1 MSIHDE
7 QQEPAAEP
15 AKPAKRG
22 RSAFSRRLDPFW
34 WASVDFRW
42 WMSDPGIRRL
52 THEQRGRFMDMW
64 ALICGNTT
72 PGVCTEEDV
81 RAWAGY
87 TPPEWKAVRSVFVPL
102 FRITRGNK
110 WILETV
116 VEAHQ
121 AALNA
126 HKTRLA
132 VSKAG
137 GEKRRSNKAL
147 ATDGSPPVLPGVLP
161 EVGKT
166 RPPEQ
171 PTVNRHGSPDM
182 EMGRFS
188 EPPVPREI
196 DRSAVPGLS
205 GPSRPEMRDRVPEGR
220 ETRGVAAKSPAACFA
235 AVGDML
241 AGGLAEARGPDRA
254 GRQRGG
260 AS

>member
-1 MSIHDE
+1 VSTHDE

-87 TPPEWKAVRSVFVPL
+87 TPPEWKAVRPVFVPL

-132 VSKAG
+132 VSRAG
-137 GEKRRSNKAL
+137 VEKRRSNKGL

-161 EVGKT
+161 EVGKA
-166 RPPEQ
+166 RPPKQ
-171 PTVNRHGSPDM
+171 PPVNRHGSPDM

-188 EPPVPREI
+188 EPSVPREI
-196 DRSAVPGLS
+196 DRSAVTGLS
-205 GPSRPEMRDRVPEGR
+205 GLSRPETGQRAPAGG
-220 ETRGVAAKSPAACFA
+220 ETRDAAAQSADACFRT
-235 AVGDML
+235 VDDML
-241 AGGLAEARGPDRA
+241 AGVLADGQRADARP
-254 GRQRGG
+254 QRGG
-260 AS
+260 AA

>member
-1 MSIHDE
+1 MSTHDE

-87 TPPEWKAVRSVFVPL
+87 TPLEWKAVRPVFVPL
-102 FRITRGNK
+102 FRITRGGK

-137 GEKRRSNKAL
+137 VEKRRSNKGL

-161 EVGKT
+161 EVGNS
-166 RPPEQ
+166 RPPKQ
-171 PTVNRHGSPDM
+171 PSVNRHGSPDM
-182 EMGRFS
+182 EMGRS
-188 EPPVPREI
+188 KDSREI
-196 DRSAVPGLS
+196 DRSAVPVLS
-205 GPSRPEMRDRVPEGR
+205 GLSRPETRDRAPAGG
-220 ETRGVAAKSPAACFA
+220 ETRGEAPQSADACFR
-235 AVGDML
+235 AVGDIL
-241 AGGLAEARGPDRA
+241 AGVLGDGQSADARP
-254 GRQRGG
+254 QRGG
-260 AS
+260 AA